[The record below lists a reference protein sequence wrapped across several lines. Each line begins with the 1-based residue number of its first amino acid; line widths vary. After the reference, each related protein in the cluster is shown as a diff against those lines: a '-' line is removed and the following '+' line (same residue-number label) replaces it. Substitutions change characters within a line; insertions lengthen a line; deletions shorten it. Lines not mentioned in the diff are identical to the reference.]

1 MSETVTY
8 SVPGMTCGHCRRPS
22 VEASRKRSGANRH
35 PWVRRAFTSARAQL
49 LARSTVFDD
58 G

>member
-35 PWVRRAFTSARAQL
+35 PLGPPRFHQRASATSGPFNRF
-49 LARSTVFDD
+49 R
-58 G
+58 